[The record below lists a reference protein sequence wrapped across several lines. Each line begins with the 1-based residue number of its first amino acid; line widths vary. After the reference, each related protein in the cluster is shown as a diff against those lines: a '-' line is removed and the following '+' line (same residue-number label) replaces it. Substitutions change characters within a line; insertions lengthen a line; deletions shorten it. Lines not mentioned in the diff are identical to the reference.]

1 MSVENLNIRTSRG
14 SKRLLTELYVLNRP
28 VNITGE
34 PPNLTLNLDLK
45 AVIQNDE
52 GRWRLELA
60 NEIGV
65 GHLDF
70 EVVITDGKGIIYFWT
85 LWLFSLCLPC
95 LFDVR
100 LRRLSIPIVVCYCFP
115 VFRLIGQY
123 IFSRSVHSK

>member
-1 MSVENLNIRTSRG
+1 MQLLQTASKHVTSRG
-14 SKRLLTELYVLNRP
+14 SKRLLMELYILNRP

-45 AVIQNDE
+45 ATIQNDE

-70 EVVITDGKGIIYFWT
+70 EVVITDGK
-85 LWLFSLCLPC
+85 
-95 LFDVR
+95 
-100 LRRLSIPIVVCYCFP
+100 
-115 VFRLIGQY
+115 
-123 IFSRSVHSK
+123 